1 MCTRR
6 PDMLCEQILDGVRAE
21 ATAVDVG
28 EQRRC
33 SSAWRFLQPVLHR
46 SADLA
51 CERRA
56 PFLAAL
62 AYAPVMLAGAQRAG
76 PAIEAGDLRTT
87 HAPLAPHTNQNLN
100 TTPDR
105 AHTNRH
111 ITDP

>member
-62 AYAPVMLAGAQRAG
+62 ADAPDMRAGAQRDGA
-76 PAIEAGDLRTT
+76 AIAAGDLRKKIG
-87 HAPLAPHTNQNLN
+87 
-100 TTPDR
+100 R
-105 AHTNRH
+105 AHVCTPVTNAHLVCRLLLEQTKH
-111 ITDP
+111 T

>member
-1 MCTRR
+1 MRRYPLVPQRWAMCTRR

-62 AYAPVMLAGAQRAG
+62 SDPPGLRAGAQPERKG
-76 PAIEAGDLRTT
+76 VLWGKRGSVRLDFGGHRY
-87 HAPLAPHTNQNLN
+87 N
-100 TTPDR
+100 
-105 AHTNRH
+105 
-111 ITDP
+111 